1 MKIGVGS
8 VVKAEIEENTR
19 ERRITNMWKEVTGR
33 VQAVVGKQR
42 FLVQFEDGYKK
53 EISSSLLVFLCS
65 KEEVGMDEPL

>member
-1 MKIGVGS
+1 MGGCLEIAV
-8 VVKAEIEENTR
+8 ENIEENTR

-53 EISSSLLVFLCS
+53 KISSSLLVFLCS